1 MALRTKSH
9 EEIVAEN
16 TFDGMQ
22 DIIQPEDEVPEGYE
36 SIEEVTD
43 GVDLEDLIKE
53 DEEEEESSESS
64 EEEDVWEKSSDIDEN
79 EDDDDEEESFES
91 SEEEDVWEKSSD
103 IDENED
109 DDDDFWNLLDAVE
122 DDDEDYDEEESST
135 NLVMV
140 NSVYE
145 SLADKVNQITEL
157 MSDMASTEHESGVYA
172 SDVMVDRMCD
182 HIQKALDNLRPCL
195 KKKLVE
201 EFKW

>member
-64 EEEDVWEKSSDIDEN
+64 EEEDVREESSDIDES
-79 EDDDDEEESFES
+79 EDDDD
-91 SEEEDVWEKSSD
+91 D
-103 IDENED
+103 DE
-109 DDDDFWNLLDAVE
+109 DFWNLLDDVE
-122 DDDEDYDEEESST
+122 NDDEDSDEDEEESSP

>member
-79 EDDDDEEESFES
+79 EDDDD
-91 SEEEDVWEKSSD
+91 
-103 IDENED
+103 
-109 DDDDFWNLLDAVE
+109 DFWNLLDE
-122 DDDEDYDEEESST
+122 DDDEDYDEDEEESSP

-145 SLADKVNQITEL
+145 SLADKVNQITVL

>member
-79 EDDDDEEESFES
+79 EDDDD
-91 SEEEDVWEKSSD
+91 
-103 IDENED
+103 
-109 DDDDFWNLLDAVE
+109 DFWNLLDTVE

>member
-79 EDDDDEEESFES
+79 EDDDD
-91 SEEEDVWEKSSD
+91 
-103 IDENED
+103 
-109 DDDDFWNLLDAVE
+109 DFWNLLDAVE
-122 DDDEDYDEEESST
+122 NDDEDYDENEEESSP

-157 MSDMASTEHESGVYA
+157 MSDMTLTEHESGVYA

>member
-22 DIIQPEDEVPEGYE
+22 DIIQPEDEVSEGYE

-43 GVDLEDLIKE
+43 GVDLEELIKE
-53 DEEEEESSESS
+53 DEEESS
-64 EEEDVWEKSSDIDEN
+64 
-79 EDDDDEEESFES
+79 ES

-122 DDDEDYDEEESST
+122 DDDEDYDEEESSP

>member
-79 EDDDDEEESFES
+79 EDDDD
-91 SEEEDVWEKSSD
+91 
-103 IDENED
+103 
-109 DDDDFWNLLDAVE
+109 DFWNLLDE
-122 DDDEDYDEEESST
+122 DDDEDYDEDEEESSP

-145 SLADKVNQITEL
+145 SLADKVNQITVL
-157 MSDMASTEHESGVYA
+157 MGDMASTEHESGVYA

>member
-64 EEEDVWEKSSDIDEN
+64 EEEDVL
-79 EDDDDEEESFES
+79 
-91 SEEEDVWEKSSD
+91 EKSSD

-122 DDDEDYDEEESST
+122 NDDEDYDEDKEESSP

>member
-1 MALRTKSH
+1 MALRAKSR
-9 EEIVAEN
+9 EEKIAEA

-22 DIIQPEDEVPEGYE
+22 DVIKPEDEIPEGYE

-43 GVDLEDLIKE
+43 GVDLEELIKE
-53 DEEEEESSESS
+53 DEEEEESSECP
-64 EEEDVWEKSSDIDEN
+64 EEEDIWEESSDIDE
-79 EDDDDEEESFES
+79 
-91 SEEEDVWEKSSD
+91 
-103 IDENED
+103 DENDDD

-122 DDDEDYDEEESST
+122 DDDDGDYIDFSDGADEDDEVSPHP
-135 NLVMV
+135 VMV
-140 NSVYE
+140 NSVHE

-157 MSDMASTEHESGVYA
+157 MSDMISMERESGVYA

-195 KKKLVE
+195 KEKLVE